1 MKKFLVMILVVCLLV
16 PIAAADGGI
25 DLSALS
31 YAQLVDLQQR
41 ISAEIVT
48 RPEWKEVTVPSG
60 TWAVGKDIPAGEYS
74 IAATKT
80 GGYLR
85 IRDEKGKLLQGCG
98 IREEEDRI
106 GKVELKAGYTVE
118 IERGS
123 LIFAPAISLGF

>member
-1 MKKFLVMILVVCLLV
+1 MKKLLILAIVLFMI
-16 PIAAADGGI
+16 PIAAADDGI

-60 TWAVGKDIPAGEYS
+60 TWTVGKDIPAGEYS
-74 IAATKT
+74 ISATKT

-85 IRDEKGKLLQGCG
+85 IRDERGSLLQGCG
-98 IREEEDRI
+98 IREAEDRI
-106 GKVELKAGYTVE
+106 GKVELKEGYTVE

>member
-1 MKKFLVMILVVCLLV
+1 MKKLLIFAIVLFMI
-16 PIAAADGGI
+16 PIAAADDGI

-48 RPEWKEVTVPSG
+48 RPEWKEVTVPGG
-60 TWAVGKDIPAGEYS
+60 TWTVGKDIPAGEYS
-74 IAATKT
+74 ISATKT

-85 IRDEKGKLLQGCG
+85 IRDERGSLLQGCG
-98 IREEEDRI
+98 IREAEDRI
-106 GKVELKAGYTVE
+106 GKVELKEGYTVE

>member
-1 MKKFLVMILVVCLLV
+1 MKKLLILAIVLFMI
-16 PIAAADGGI
+16 PIAAADDGI
-25 DLSALS
+25 DLTALS

-60 TWAVGKDIPAGEYS
+60 TWTVGKDIPAGEYS
-74 IAATKT
+74 ISATKT

-85 IRDEKGKLLQGCG
+85 IRDERGKLLQGCG
-98 IREEEDRI
+98 IREAADRI
-106 GKVELKAGYTVE
+106 GKVELKEGYTVE

>member
-1 MKKFLVMILVVCLLV
+1 MKKLLILAIVLFMI
-16 PIAAADGGI
+16 PIAAADDGI

-74 IAATKT
+74 ISATKT

-85 IRDEKGKLLQGCG
+85 IRDELGSLLQGCG
-98 IREEEDRI
+98 IREAEDRI
-106 GKVELKAGYTVE
+106 GKVELKEGYTVE

>member
-1 MKKFLVMILVVCLLV
+1 MKKFLVMLLVICLLV
-16 PIAAADGGI
+16 PIAAADDGI

-31 YAQLVDLQQR
+31 FDQLLDLQQKVT
-41 ISAEIVT
+41 AEIIS

-60 TWAVGKDIPAGEYS
+60 TWTVGRDIPAGEYS
-74 IAATKT
+74 ISATKT

-85 IRDEKGKLLQGCG
+85 IRDERGSLLISNG
-98 IREEEDRI
+98 IRDAEDRI
-106 GKVELKAGYTVE
+106 GKVELKEGYTVE

>member
-1 MKKFLVMILVVCLLV
+1 MKKFLVMLLVVCLLI
-16 PIAAADGGI
+16 PIAAADDGI

-31 YAQLVDLQQR
+31 FDQLLDLQQKVT
-41 ISAEIVT
+41 AEIIS

-60 TWAVGKDIPAGEYS
+60 TWTVGRDIPAGEYS
-74 IAATKT
+74 ISATKT

-85 IRDEKGKLLQGCG
+85 IRDERGSLLISNG
-98 IREEEDRI
+98 IRNEEDRI
-106 GKVELKAGYTVE
+106 GKVALKEGYTVE

>member
-1 MKKFLVMILVVCLLV
+1 MKKLLILAIVLFMI
-16 PIAAADGGI
+16 PIAEADDGI

-60 TWAVGKDIPAGEYS
+60 TWTVGKDIPAGEYS
-74 IAATKT
+74 ISATKT

-85 IRDEKGKLLQGCG
+85 IRDERGSLLQGCG
-98 IREEEDRI
+98 IREAEDRI
-106 GKVELKAGYTVE
+106 GKVELKEGYTVE